1 MATTAASIPLRLRI
15 GVTGHRTLADERAL
29 GESVDVVISHLRSR
43 APSTP
48 TTPIVFEV
56 VSPLGE
62 GADRLVAARVLR
74 DATATLEV
82 PLPLPAEDYET
93 DFLSN
98 DSRLRFRELAT
109 RADSVWVV
117 GGGGRADA
125 YTRVG
130 AYLVDSC
137 DVLIAIWDGRPARG
151 PGGTA
156 DILGLAE
163 KQGMPTF
170 VISAEPPFVIRE
182 ELVPIEFS
190 LIDGADRYNQMS
202 LRAQRGGSIPPPK
215 PSQHA
220 TDEGARALEP
230 YVSWAEP
237 WYGPADSLA
246 NLYRNRFIWASRLL
260 FLLSASAVLA
270 VAISATAESIGPRR
284 AFAAAEAALMCVTVA
299 LWLRVRRR
307 LHDRWITT
315 RFFTERLRS
324 AVFLA
329 FVGSESLA
337 EPTPQGTYRST
348 SQEWL
353 TRFFREIWR
362 SRPRDRGSGAALE
375 IAKAALR
382 DAWIDRQIEYYDDRG
397 RRHATSYVVLTVMSA
412 TLFATAIG
420 AAILDASGAVSETEW
435 SRTVVVLSIAL
446 PAFAAA
452 LIGIAA
458 LEQHARHAERF
469 RLIAR
474 RLKEL
479 AERLERADD
488 LELVADIAIRVDAE
502 LRTEAAAWID
512 VMRFQDVELPV

>member
-15 GVTGHRTLADERAL
+15 GVTGHRTLADEWPL
-29 GESVDVVISHLRSR
+29 GENVDVVISHLRSM

-82 PLPLPAEDYET
+82 PLPLPADDYET
-93 DFLSN
+93 DFRSK
-98 DSRLRFRELAT
+98 DSRLRFRELAA

-117 GGGGRADA
+117 GGHGRADA

-170 VISAEPPFVIRE
+170 VISAESPFVVRE
-182 ELVPIEFS
+182 DLLPIKFTM
-190 LIDGADRYNQMS
+190 IHGADRYNEMA
-202 LRAQRGGSIPPPK
+202 LRVQRGRSIPPPK

-220 TDEGARALEP
+220 SDEGARALEP

-237 WYGPADSLA
+237 WYGSADSLA
-246 NLYRNRFIWASRLL
+246 NLYRRRFIWAGTGL
-260 FLLSASAVLA
+260 FFLSTFAVLA
-270 VAISATAESIGPRR
+270 VALSATEESMGRAR
-284 AFAAAEAALMCVTVA
+284 AFAAAEAALMCAAVA
-299 LWLRVRRR
+299 LWLGVRRR
-307 LHDRWITT
+307 LHDRWITA

-324 AVFLA
+324 AIFLA
-329 FVGSESLA
+329 FVGSESLVG
-337 EPTPQGTYRST
+337 PTPQGNYRST

-353 TRFFREIWR
+353 TRFVREIWR
-362 SRPRDRGSGAALE
+362 SRPGHRGSGAPVE
-375 IAKAALR
+375 VAKAALR
-382 DAWIDRQIEYYDDRG
+382 EAWIDRQIRYYKDRG
-397 RRHATSYVVLTVMSA
+397 RRHATSYTVLKVMSV

-420 AAILDASGAVSETEW
+420 AAILDATGAAEPEW

-446 PAFAAA
+446 PAFGAA
-452 LIGIAA
+452 LAGIAA

-469 RLIAR
+469 HLIAR
-474 RLKEL
+474 RLEEL
-479 AERLERADD
+479 AKRLDRADD
-488 LELVADIAIRVDAE
+488 PEVVADVAMRVDAE